1 MSFCSD
7 SMCNMYRYPF
17 SIAAECGNNAFS
29 YDARKQKEIFVS
41 SLIHAPLT
49 EMKQGEHIA
58 FSELDEDGVEAN
70 CLGLANFIRQGKFFL
85 FDNHNH
91 CYYFYKH
98 FLRENK
104 IEAMDL
110 VHVDQHKDMRR
121 PAKMAAELGEKIDLE
136 RECFR
141 LGITPERFSTLKN
154 NYGSTGEFE
163 TECLDFLYTQ
173 TELHVGNFIVP
184 LLEEGRIANLRIVD
198 SQYTMQNF
206 LKEDLSERY
215 ALDLDLDFFA
225 KEMDYIDRKQKIE
238 FVCDLMCS
246 ASAVFIA
253 SSPYFISFEDAHKA
267 LSEICERFSS
277 RFK

>member
-7 SMCNMYRYPF
+7 SMCNMYRYLF

-121 PAKMAAELGEKIDLE
+121 PAKNGGGARRGD
-136 RECFR
+136 
-141 LGITPERFSTLKN
+141 RFGAGML
-154 NYGSTGEFE
+154 STGDHAGTIFD
-163 TECLDFLYTQ
+163 TEKRLRVDR
-173 TELHVGNFIVP
+173 
-184 LLEEGRIANLRIVD
+184 RI
-198 SQYTMQNF
+198 
-206 LKEDLSERY
+206 
-215 ALDLDLDFFA
+215 
-225 KEMDYIDRKQKIE
+225 
-238 FVCDLMCS
+238 
-246 ASAVFIA
+246 
-253 SSPYFISFEDAHKA
+253 
-267 LSEICERFSS
+267 
-277 RFK
+277 